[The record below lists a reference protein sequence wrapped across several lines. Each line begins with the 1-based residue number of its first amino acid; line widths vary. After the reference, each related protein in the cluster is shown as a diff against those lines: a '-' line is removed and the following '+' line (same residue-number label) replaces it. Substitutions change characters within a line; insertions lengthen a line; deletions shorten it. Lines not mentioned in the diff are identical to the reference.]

1 MGKNTHQRRNMM
13 RITALISILC
23 IGFLA
28 WYSYPK
34 PPPDIDSK
42 LPAPSLAPAESITNE
57 AKPERVAVLEDPCP
71 VVDRSRDW
79 EDVKAIFPGM
89 SDAELCEFIVAP
101 DYTKFA
107 SMEVNRGA
115 AQAML
120 NRFLAAGD
128 DNEDYMAV
136 VPDLRYYLDPQAI
149 ELMRGFSEGE
159 LIDKINNERSAEAA
173 YWLALHYQEDEQT
186 YVALMLNAASYAQKP
201 GPLFEAINGCCSYS
215 LDDPASKR
223 AADIKR
229 EALVMIARELN
240 LPDAARWPEFELDP
254 DIEAEV
260 LAQRAVY
267 VEQINQYS
275 VQAFG
280 EDWVK

>member
-1 MGKNTHQRRNMM
+1 M

-28 WYSYPK
+28 WYSYPD
-34 PPPDIDSK
+34 PPPEAALKS
-42 LPAPSLAPAESITNE
+42 PAPAPAPAKSIANE
-57 AKPERVAVLEDPCP
+57 AEPERVAVLEDPCP

-79 EDVKAIFPGM
+79 EDLKAIFPGM
-89 SDAELCEFIVAP
+89 NDAELCEFAVAP

-107 SMEVNRGA
+107 SMEINRDA

-120 NRFLAAGD
+120 NRFLAEGD
-128 DNEDYMAV
+128 ENDDYMAV

-149 ELMRGFSEGE
+149 ELMRGLSEDE

-173 YWLALHYQEDEQT
+173 FWLALHYQEDEQT
-186 YVALMLNAASYAQKP
+186 YVALMLNAASFAQKP

-240 LPDAARWPEFELDP
+240 LPDAARWPVFEIDP
-254 DIEAEV
+254 DIEADV
-260 LAQRAVY
+260 LAQRAAY
-267 VEQINQYS
+267 VEEINQYS
-275 VQAFG
+275 MQAFG

>member
-1 MGKNTHQRRNMM
+1 MM

-28 WYSYPK
+28 WYSYPNPPPEAVSK
-34 PPPDIDSK
+34 PPIP
-42 LPAPSLAPAESITNE
+42 APAESITSE
-57 AKPERVAVLEDPCP
+57 AGPQRVVVLEAPCP
-71 VVDRSRDW
+71 VVDRMRDW
-79 EDVKAIFPGM
+79 EDMKAIFHGM
-89 SDAELCEFIVAP
+89 SDAELCEFAVAP
-101 DYTKFA
+101 DFTKLTN
-107 SMEVNRGA
+107 MEFNREA

-120 NRFLAAGD
+120 NRFLAEGD
-128 DNEDYMAV
+128 ENEGYMAV

-149 ELMRGFSEGE
+149 ELMRGLSEGE

-173 YWLALHYQEDEQT
+173 YWLALHYQEDEQS
-186 YVALMLNAASYAQKP
+186 YVMLMLSAASYAQKP

-215 LDDPASKR
+215 LDDPASKW

-240 LPDAARWPEFELDP
+240 LPDAESWPVFELEP

-260 LAQRAVY
+260 LAQRAAY
-267 VEQINQYS
+267 VEEINQYS
-275 VQAFG
+275 MEAFG
-280 EDWVK
+280 EGWVK

>member
-1 MGKNTHQRRNMM
+1 MM

-28 WYSYPK
+28 WYSTPNPPPATDLK
-34 PPPDIDSK
+34 PPV
-42 LPAPSLAPAESITNE
+42 PAPAPAESITNE
-57 AKPERVAVLEDPCP
+57 AVPERVVLFDDPCP
-71 VVDRSRDW
+71 AVDRSRDW
-79 EDVKAIFPGM
+79 EEFKAVLPTFT
-89 SDAELCEFIVAP
+89 DAELCEFIVAP
-101 DYTKFA
+101 DYTKLANVEFDA
-107 SMEVNRGA
+107 EA

-120 NRFLAAGD
+120 NRILAEGD
-128 DNEDYMAV
+128 ENDDYMAV
-136 VPDLRYYLDPQAI
+136 VPDLRYYLDPQAV
-149 ELMRGFSEGE
+149 ELMRGLGEDE

-186 YVALMLNAASYAQKP
+186 YVMLLLSAASYAQKP

-229 EALVMIARELN
+229 EALVMIAREMK

-260 LAQRAVY
+260 LAQRAAY
-267 VEQINQYS
+267 VDELNLYS
-275 VQAFG
+275 MQAFG
-280 EDWVK
+280 EEWVQ

>member
-1 MGKNTHQRRNMM
+1 M

-28 WYSYPK
+28 CYSYPN
-34 PPPDIDSK
+34 PPPEATPKS
-42 LPAPSLAPAESITNE
+42 PTPAPAESIANE
-57 AKPERVAVLEDPCP
+57 AEAGRVAVLEDPCP
-71 VVDRSRDW
+71 VVNRSRDW
-79 EDVKAIFPGM
+79 EDMKALLPGM
-89 SDAELCEFIVAP
+89 SDAELCEFVIAP

-107 SMEVNRGA
+107 SMEINREA

-120 NRFLAAGD
+120 NRFLAEGD
-128 DNEDYMAV
+128 ENEDYMAV

-149 ELMRGFSEGE
+149 ELMRGLSEGE

-173 YWLALHYQEDEQT
+173 FWLALHYQENEQT

-240 LPDAARWPEFELDP
+240 LPDAARWPVFEIDP

-260 LAQRAVY
+260 LAQRAAY
-267 VEQINQYS
+267 VEEINQ
-275 VQAFG
+275 
-280 EDWVK
+280 

>member
-1 MGKNTHQRRNMM
+1 M

-28 WYSYPK
+28 WYSYPNA
-34 PPPDIDSK
+34 PPEAEPKSRT
-42 LPAPSLAPAESITNE
+42 PAPAESIANE
-57 AKPERVAVLEDPCP
+57 AEAERVAVLEDSCP
-71 VVDRSRDW
+71 AVARSTDW
-79 EDVKAIFPGM
+79 EDMQAIFPGM
-89 SDAELCEFIVAP
+89 SDAELCEFVVAP

-107 SMEVNRGA
+107 SMEIDREA

-120 NRFLAAGD
+120 NRMLAEGD
-128 DNEDYMAV
+128 DNQDYMAH
-136 VPDLRYYLDPQAI
+136 VPDLRFYLDPQAI
-149 ELMRGFSEGE
+149 ELMRGLSEGE

-173 YWLALHYQEDEQT
+173 YWLAMHYQEDEQS
-186 YVALMLNAASYAQKP
+186 YVMLMLSAASYAQKP

-223 AADIKR
+223 TADIKR

-240 LPDAARWPEFELDP
+240 LPDAENWPVFELDA

-260 LAQRAVY
+260 LAQRAAY
-267 VEQINQYS
+267 VEEINQYS
-275 VQAFG
+275 MQAFG

>member
-1 MGKNTHQRRNMM
+1 M

-28 WYSYPK
+28 WYSYPN
-34 PPPDIDSK
+34 PPPAAEPKSHT
-42 LPAPSLAPAESITNE
+42 PAPAESIANE
-57 AKPERVAVLEDPCP
+57 AEAERVAVLEDPCA

-79 EDVKAIFPGM
+79 DDLRAVLPDM
-89 SDAELCEFIVAP
+89 SDAELCEFVIAP
-101 DYTKFA
+101 DYAKFA
-107 SMEVNRGA
+107 SMKINREA

-120 NRFLAAGD
+120 NRLLAEGD
-128 DNEDYMAV
+128 ENEDYMAV

-149 ELMRGFSEGE
+149 ELMRGLSEGE

-173 YWLALHYQEDEQT
+173 FWLALHYQENEQT

-240 LPDAARWPEFELDP
+240 LPDAENWPIFELDA

-260 LAQRAVY
+260 LAQRAAY
-267 VEQINQYS
+267 VEEINQYS
-275 VQAFG
+275 MQAFG

>member
-1 MGKNTHQRRNMM
+1 M

-28 WYSYPK
+28 WYSTPN
-34 PPPDIDSK
+34 PPPEAESK
-42 LPAPSLAPAESITNE
+42 SPAPAPSKSIASEAE
-57 AKPERVAVLEDPCP
+57 PERVAVLEDPCA

-79 EDVKAIFPGM
+79 EDMQAIFPGM

-101 DYTKFA
+101 DYTKLANIEFNP
-107 SMEVNRGA
+107 EA

-120 NRFLAAGD
+120 NRILAEGD
-128 DNEDYMAV
+128 ENEDYMAV

-149 ELMRGFSEGE
+149 ELMRGLSEDQ

-173 YWLALHYQEDEQT
+173 YWLALHYQENEQT

-229 EALVMIARELN
+229 EALVMIAREMK
-240 LPDAARWPEFELDP
+240 LPDAANWPEFELDP

-260 LAQRAVY
+260 LAQRAAY
-267 VEQINQYS
+267 VEELNQYS
-275 VQAFG
+275 MQAFG